1 MPPSTKTAKSLE
13 IEPLAPHY
21 GENIRRF
28 RTEASMTL
36 KQLSECSGVSIAT
49 ISKIENGK
57 ISGGFTT
64 VYKIAR
70 GLGVLVTEIVK
81 PVADQEE
88 ALVVKS
94 MDSSDVH
101 PTGIYDYYPLAYRL
115 DGKLNPHSMV
125 IHTKSLPEKRDW
137 SIHEG
142 EEVILVVSGTI
153 ELHLEGQAPR
163 RLEEGDSAC
172 FDSGLRHAFV
182 CLSRRPAEL
191 FSVSTRG
198 ASTRRAGRLV
208 LLD

>member
-1 MPPSTKTAKSLE
+1 MPPSTKIGTSLE
-13 IEPLAPHY
+13 ADPLAPHY

-28 RTEASMTL
+28 RSEASMTL
-36 KQLSECSGVSIAT
+36 KQLSERSGVSIAT

-70 GLGVLVTEIVK
+70 GLGVLVTEIIK
-81 PVADQEE
+81 PAADQEE
-88 ALVVKS
+88 PLVVKS

-101 PTGIYDYYPLAYRL
+101 PTEIYDYYPLAYRL
-115 DGKLNPHSMV
+115 AGKLNPYLMV
-125 IHTKSLPEKRDW
+125 IHTKSLPDLRDW

-142 EEVILVVSGTI
+142 EEVIHVVSGAI
-153 ELHLEGQAPR
+153 ELHLEGQAPQ
-163 RLEEGDSAC
+163 RLAKGDSAC

-182 CLSRRPAEL
+182 CRSRRPAKM
-191 FSVSTRG
+191 FSISTRGVSTR
-198 ASTRRAGRLV
+198 RDGRIL